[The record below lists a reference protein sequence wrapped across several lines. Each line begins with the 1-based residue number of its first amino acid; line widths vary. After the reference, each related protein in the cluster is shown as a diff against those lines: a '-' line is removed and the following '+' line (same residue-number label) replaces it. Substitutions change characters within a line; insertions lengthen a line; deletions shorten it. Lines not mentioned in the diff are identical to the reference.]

1 MHKLHALL
9 RRARTWDKK
18 RILLITGGAMLG
30 LLLIVQ
36 LFFPGDR
43 LLPFARADG
52 RSLAL
57 MKRTEAT
64 KLLND
69 AYNSSSIDIYMGT
82 GKKPVV
88 TPTLQQAGV
97 RVDNTDRVKKL
108 TYPWYMR
115 IIPTSLF
122 WAGLKSSPTPKPQF
136 NATFMTYIEKN
147 LMPRCR
153 EDPVDATLK
162 AQSDK
167 LVTVA
172 AKNGGACAQQDVVTS
187 IKRIT
192 PVLTKLTSIKV
203 ARTEIKPVVG
213 DSIAK
218 AKADE
223 LNSRLANGLTIS
235 VNGAPVVASKKD
247 VISWLDFSSQE
258 KTLVATVNQARAQV
272 WLEANV
278 AAKVAIVPGTS
289 AITTKDFTE
298 TSRVNG
304 SAGQAIDIIATIT
317 SIQSVI
323 DGKSVSATTLTKVVP
338 PIEQYTRTY
347 SPSDAGLTALVTN
360 YAKDHAGSYGVSM
373 VELDGKKRR
382 TDYNADTQFVTA
394 SAYKMF
400 VAFSLMKQ
408 IDSGKRDWESNATCF
423 NKMISQSDNACAESF
438 LNSLGLSTVTKDI
451 QAIGLANSTFLKAGG
466 PFTTAKDLTLLSG
479 MVATGQ
485 NFSPANQERLISAM
499 KGNVFRKG
507 IPSGVQGTVAD
518 KVGFLDDLLH
528 DTAIIY
534 GPNGTYVLTI
544 MTKGASWGSIADLAR
559 QLDTLRAQ

>member
-9 RRARTWDKK
+9 RRSRTWDKK
-18 RILLITGGAMLG
+18 RVALIVGGSLLG
-30 LLLIVQ
+30 LLLVVQ

-43 LLPFARADG
+43 LLPFARIDG
-52 RSLAL
+52 RAVAL
-57 MKRTEAT
+57 MKRTDAT

-97 RVDNTDRVKKL
+97 RVDNTTRIKNL
-108 TYPWYMR
+108 TYPWYLR

-136 NATFMTYIEKN
+136 NATFSTYIETN

-162 AQSDK
+162 AQNDK
-167 LVTVA
+167 LVVVA
-172 AKNGGACAQQDVVTS
+172 AQNGGACAQQDVVTS

-192 PVLTKLTSIKV
+192 PILTKPTSIKV

-223 LNSRLANGLTIS
+223 LNSRLENGLVIT
-235 VNGAPVVASKKD
+235 VNGAPVGAPKKD
-247 VISWLDFSSQE
+247 VISWLDFSSQD
-258 KTLVATVNQARAQV
+258 KTVVATVNLARTQA

-278 AAKVAIVPGTS
+278 AAKVAIAPGTS

-298 TSRVNG
+298 VSRIDG
-304 SAGQAIDIIATIT
+304 SPGQAINIAATIA
-317 SIQSVI
+317 SMQAVI
-323 DGKSVSATTLTKVVP
+323 EGKLDSATTLTKVVP
-338 PIEQYTRTY
+338 PIEKYTRTY

-360 YAKDHAGSYGVSM
+360 YAKDHPGSYGVSM

-382 TDYNADTQFVTA
+382 TDYNADAQFVTA
-394 SAYKMF
+394 STYKMF
-400 VAFSLMKQ
+400 VAYSLMKQ
-408 IDSGKRDWESNATCF
+408 IDSGKRDWDSNATCF

-438 LNSLGLSTVTKDI
+438 LNSLGLSTVTKDV
-451 QAIGLANSTFLKAGG
+451 QAIGLANSTFMKAGG
-466 PFTTAKDLTLLSG
+466 PFTTAKDLTLLTG

-485 NFSPANQERLISAM
+485 NFSPTNQQRLISAM

-507 IPSGVQGTVAD
+507 IPAGVQGTVAD
-518 KVGFLDDLLH
+518 KVGFIDDLLH
-528 DTAIIY
+528 DTAIVY
-534 GPNGTYVLTI
+534 GPNGTYILTI